1 MISHGDFCTFPS
13 IAIHSRYENTRR
25 EAGVLYSIEEN
36 VLLGL
41 GGHETR
47 LAEDRASTLAFR
59 AGLERDL
66 AGSAALGADRVEHLA
81 VATHA
86 AAALVLASV
95 AAGFA
100 ALGSRQVALGIERLF
115 AFGEVE
121 LCTAVAALDLLISH
135 KAEKKKRK

>member
-1 MISHGDFCTFPS
+1 M
-13 IAIHSRYENTRR
+13 YENTRR
-25 EAGVLYSIEEN
+25 CGGCFVFHEEN

-41 GGHETR
+41 GGHETC

-59 AGLERDL
+59 ARLERDL
-66 AGSAALGADRVEHLA
+66 AGRAALGADRVEHLA

-115 AFGEVE
+115 AFREVE
-121 LCTAVAALDLLISH
+121 HGTAVAALDLLISH